1 MEDLIFSLN
10 ATIPLFLTMV
20 LGLLFRKMKLFNDSF
35 LDGMNSFVFKVAL
48 PAALFND
55 LAGEDFFKIWDIKF
69 VLFCFVVTLICIS
82 VSIVLAKCMKLGDET
97 GEFAQAS
104 YRSSAGIMGIAF
116 MENIYG
122 NAGMAP
128 LMIAAAVPLYNVM
141 AVVILSIFK
150 PNGGRLS
157 KETLIKTLKG
167 IVTNPII
174 LGIIIGMLWSIL
186 KLPRP
191 GIMMKTV
198 KYLANV
204 STPLGLMAVG
214 ASFEI
219 GSVMGRLKPALIA
232 SGCKLVIWCAV
243 FIPAA
248 VMLGFTHEKLLAI
261 LVMLGS
267 PTTVSCFIMAKN
279 MGHKGTLTT
288 NAVMITTLLS
298 AFTLTGWV
306 YLLRVMGLV

>member
-55 LAGEDFFKIWDIKF
+55 LAGEDFFKVWDIKF

-157 KETLIKTLKG
+157 KDTLIKTLKG

>member
-69 VLFCFVVTLICIS
+69 VLFCFVVTLVCIS

-288 NAVMITTLLS
+288 TAVMITTLLS

>member
-35 LDGMNSFVFKVAL
+35 LNGMNSFVFKVAL

-141 AVVILSIFK
+141 AVIILSIFK

-232 SGCKLVIWCAV
+232 SGSKLVIWCAV

>member
-1 MEDLIFSLN
+1 
-10 ATIPLFLTMV
+10 
-20 LGLLFRKMKLFNDSF
+20 
-35 LDGMNSFVFKVAL
+35 MNSFVFKVAL

-55 LAGEDFFKIWDIKF
+55 LAGEDFFEIWDIKF

-150 PNGGRLS
+150 PNGGRFS
-157 KETLIKTLKG
+157 KDTLIKTLKG

-174 LGIIIGMLWSIL
+174 LGIIIGMIWSIL

>member
-55 LAGEDFFKIWDIKF
+55 LAGEDFFEIWDIKF

-157 KETLIKTLKG
+157 KDTLIKTLKG

-174 LGIIIGMLWSIL
+174 LGIIIGMIWSIL

>member
-157 KETLIKTLKG
+157 KDTLIKTLKG

>member
-150 PNGGRLS
+150 PNGGQLS
-157 KETLIKTLKG
+157 KETVIKTLKG
-167 IVTNPII
+167 IITNPII

>member
-69 VLFCFVVTLICIS
+69 VLFCFVVTLVCIS

>member
-35 LDGMNSFVFKVAL
+35 LDGMNTFVFKVAL

-55 LAGEDFFKIWDIKF
+55 LAGEDFFETWDIKF
-69 VLFCFVVTLICIS
+69 VLFCIVVTLICIS

-104 YRSSAGIMGIAF
+104 YRSSAAIMGIAF

-174 LGIIIGMLWSIL
+174 LGILIGMLWSIL

-232 SGCKLVIWCAV
+232 SGCKLVIWCAI

-306 YLLRVMGLV
+306 YLLRVIGLV

>member
-1 MEDLIFSLN
+1 MEDLIFSLS

-35 LDGMNSFVFKVAL
+35 LDGMNTFVFKVAL

-55 LAGEDFFKIWDIKF
+55 LAGEDFFETWDIKF
-69 VLFCFVVTLICIS
+69 VLFCIVVTLICIS

-104 YRSSAGIMGIAF
+104 YRSSAAIMGIAF

-174 LGIIIGMLWSIL
+174 LGILIGMLWSIL

-232 SGCKLVIWCAV
+232 SGCKLVIWCAI

-261 LVMLGS
+261 LVMLGL

>member
-55 LAGEDFFKIWDIKF
+55 LAGEDFFEIWDIKF

-128 LMIAAAVPLYNVM
+128 LMIAAAVPLYNIM

-157 KETLIKTLKG
+157 KDTVIKTLKG

>member
-306 YLLRVMGLV
+306 YLLRVMGWV

>member
-55 LAGEDFFKIWDIKF
+55 LAGEDFFKVWDIKF

-104 YRSSAGIMGIAF
+104 YRSSAAIMGIAF

-141 AVVILSIFK
+141 AVIILSIFK

-157 KETLIKTLKG
+157 NETLIKTLKG

-174 LGIIIGMLWSIL
+174 LGIIVGMLWSIL

-261 LVMLGS
+261 LVMLGL

>member
-1 MEDLIFSLN
+1 MK
-10 ATIPLFLTMV
+10 TRFLS
-20 LGLLFRKMKLFNDSF
+20 GHAGCSQPK
-35 LDGMNSFVFKVAL
+35 GMNSFVFKVAL

-55 LAGEDFFKIWDIKF
+55 LAGEDFFEIWDFKF
-69 VLFCFVVTLICIS
+69 ALFCFAATIICITVS
-82 VSIVLAKCMKLGDET
+82 VVLAKCMKLGDET

-104 YRSSAGIMGIAF
+104 YRSSAAIMGIAF

-141 AVVILSIFK
+141 AVVILSVFK

-167 IVTNPII
+167 IASNPII
-174 LGIIIGMLWSIL
+174 LGIVIGMLWSIL
-186 KLPRP
+186 SLPRP
-191 GIMMKTV
+191 GIMVKTV

-219 GSVMGRLKPALIA
+219 GSVMGGLKSALIA
-232 SGCKLVIWCAV
+232 SCCKLVIWCAV

-288 NAVMITTLLS
+288 NSVMITTLLS

-306 YLLRVMGLV
+306 YLLRVTGLV

>member
-1 MEDLIFSLN
+1 MEDLIFSLS

-35 LDGMNSFVFKVAL
+35 LDGMNTFVFKVAL

-55 LAGEDFFKIWDIKF
+55 LAGEDFFETWDIKF
-69 VLFCFVVTLICIS
+69 VLFCIVVTLICIS

-104 YRSSAGIMGIAF
+104 YRSSAAIMGIAF

-141 AVVILSIFK
+141 AVVILSVFK

-174 LGIIIGMLWSIL
+174 LGILIGMLWSIL

-204 STPLGLMAVG
+204 STPLGLMTVG

-232 SGCKLVIWCAV
+232 SGCKLVIWCAI

-261 LVMLGS
+261 LVMLGT

-306 YLLRVMGLV
+306 YLLRVIGLV

>member
-167 IVTNPII
+167 IITNPII

>member
-55 LAGEDFFKIWDIKF
+55 LAGEDFFEIWDIKF

-150 PNGGRLS
+150 QNGGRLS
-157 KETLIKTLKG
+157 KDTLIKTLKG

-248 VMLGFTHEKLLAI
+248 VMFGFTHEKLLAI

>member
-55 LAGEDFFKIWDIKF
+55 LAGEDFFEIWDIKF

-157 KETLIKTLKG
+157 KDTLIKTLKG

>member
-55 LAGEDFFKIWDIKF
+55 LAGEDFFEIWDIKF

-128 LMIAAAVPLYNVM
+128 LMIAAAVPLYNIM

-157 KETLIKTLKG
+157 KDTVIKTLKG

-232 SGCKLVIWCAV
+232 SSCKLVIWCAI